1 MLDRTP
7 APQGARLHVM
17 GNFLTFLIRSAEAD
31 MGFSL
36 TECETM
42 PGAGTPPHIQ
52 ADDREAFV
60 VLEGEYE
67 FLLDGETRREGP
79 GAFVRVEKGVVH
91 AFRNIGD
98 RPAKMLILNWPGGKH
113 EGFFEAVGDWL
124 APGELPEAKAPDMG
138 RIFAAAQ
145 AAGITLLPPA

>member
-1 MLDRTP
+1 MLDQTTAP
-7 APQGARLHVM
+7 AGARLHVM
-17 GNFLTFLIRSAEAD
+17 GNLLRFLVRSAEAD
-31 MGFSL
+31 GGFSL

-42 PGAGTPPHIQ
+42 PGAGTPPHFQ

-67 FLLDGETRREGP
+67 FMLDGQSRRAGP

-98 RPAKMLILNWPGGKH
+98 RPAKMLILNWPGGLH

-124 APGELPEAKAPDMG
+124 APGEVPEAKAPDMG
-138 RIFAAAQ
+138 RIFAAART
-145 AAGITLLPPA
+145 AGITLLPPA